1 MDNASLSHY
10 GIKGM
15 KWGVRRYQNKDGSL
29 TLAGKIRAKRLQN
42 AIDANDR
49 DVADLKKYG
58 YTAEAKAVK
67 AVGDR
72 NRQKLAE
79 LYERGKS
86 INDMSDAEEK
96 KTRKADVK
104 NRRIMSDSE
113 IKKRIERLK
122 LEREYKSLVDSDI
135 SRGKKFVSEVIS
147 DSGKKVLTI
156 AAAGTIAYAVKAA
169 MTGKFDLK
177 EAAQYIAANPN
188 RKK

>member
-1 MDNASLSHY
+1 MDNTSLSHH

-15 KWGVRRYQNKDGSL
+15 KWGVRRFQNKDGSR
-29 TLAGKIRAKRLQN
+29 TAAGKRR
-42 AIDANDR
+42 
-49 DVADLKKYG
+49 
-58 YTAEAKAVK
+58 ES
-67 AVGDR
+67 
-72 NRQKLAE
+72 NR
-79 LYERGKS
+79 
-86 INDMSDAEEK
+86 DAEEK

-135 SRGKKFVSEVIS
+135 SRGKKFVSEVIL

-156 AAAGTIAYAVKAA
+156 AAAGTMAYAVKAA

-177 EAAQYIAANPN
+177 EAAQYVAANPN
-188 RKK
+188 KKK

>member
-1 MDNASLSHY
+1 MDNTSLSHH

-15 KWGVRRYQNKDGSL
+15 KWGVRRFQNRDGCR
-29 TLAGKIRAKRLQN
+29 TAAGKRR
-42 AIDANDR
+42 
-49 DVADLKKYG
+49 
-58 YTAEAKAVK
+58 ES
-67 AVGDR
+67 
-72 NRQKLAE
+72 NR
-79 LYERGKS
+79 
-86 INDMSDAEEK
+86 DAEEK

-156 AAAGTIAYAVKAA
+156 AAAGTMAYAVKAA

-177 EAAQYIAANPN
+177 EAAQYVAANPN

>member
-29 TLAGKIRAKRLQN
+29 TLAGKIRVKRLQN

-86 INDMSDAEEK
+86 INDMSDAELRTRLNRLQMEK
-96 KTRKADVK
+96 QYSQLT
-104 NRRIMSDSE
+104 N
-113 IKKRIERLK
+113 
-122 LEREYKSLVDSDI
+122 SDI
-135 SRGKKFVSEVIS
+135 NKGKEFIS
-147 DSGKKVLTI
+147 KAMKVATGVATATTTAITIYNNAGKI
-156 AAAGTIAYAVKAA
+156 
-169 MTGKFDLK
+169 
-177 EAAQYIAANPN
+177 
-188 RKK
+188 RKIVEEMAKKK

>member
-1 MDNASLSHY
+1 MDNTSLSHH

-15 KWGVRRYQNKDGSL
+15 KWGVRRFQNKDGSR
-29 TLAGKIRAKRLQN
+29 TAAGKRR
-42 AIDANDR
+42 
-49 DVADLKKYG
+49 
-58 YTAEAKAVK
+58 ES
-67 AVGDR
+67 
-72 NRQKLAE
+72 NR
-79 LYERGKS
+79 
-86 INDMSDAEEK
+86 DAEEK

-156 AAAGTIAYAVKAA
+156 AAAGTMAYAVKAA

-177 EAAQYIAANPN
+177 EAAQYVAANPN

>member
-1 MDNASLSHY
+1 MDNTSLSHH

-15 KWGVRRYQNKDGSL
+15 KWGVRRFQNKDGSR
-29 TLAGKIRAKRLQN
+29 TAAGKRRESN
-42 AIDANDR
+42 
-49 DVADLKKYG
+49 
-58 YTAEAKAVK
+58 
-67 AVGDR
+67 
-72 NRQKLAE
+72 
-79 LYERGKS
+79 
-86 INDMSDAEEK
+86 SDAEEK

-156 AAAGTIAYAVKAA
+156 AAAGTMAYAVKAA

-177 EAAQYIAANPN
+177 EAAQYVAANPN

>member
-1 MDNASLSHY
+1 MDNTSLSHH

-15 KWGVRRYQNKDGSL
+15 KWGVRRFQNKDGSR
-29 TLAGKIRAKRLQN
+29 TAAGKRR
-42 AIDANDR
+42 
-49 DVADLKKYG
+49 
-58 YTAEAKAVK
+58 ES
-67 AVGDR
+67 
-72 NRQKLAE
+72 NR
-79 LYERGKS
+79 
-86 INDMSDAEEK
+86 DAEEK

-147 DSGKKVLTI
+147 DSGKKVLMTV
-156 AAAGTIAYAVKAA
+156 AAGTMAYAVKAA

-177 EAAQYIAANPN
+177 EAAQYVAANPN

>member
-1 MDNASLSHY
+1 MDNTSLSHH

-15 KWGVRRYQNKDGSL
+15 KWGVRRFQNKDGSR
-29 TLAGKIRAKRLQN
+29 TAAGKRR
-42 AIDANDR
+42 
-49 DVADLKKYG
+49 
-58 YTAEAKAVK
+58 ES
-67 AVGDR
+67 
-72 NRQKLAE
+72 NR
-79 LYERGKS
+79 
-86 INDMSDAEEK
+86 DAEEK

-156 AAAGTIAYAVKAA
+156 VSAGTMAYAVKAA

-177 EAAQYIAANPN
+177 EAAQYVAANPN

>member
-1 MDNASLSHY
+1 MDNTSLSHH

-15 KWGVRRYQNKDGSL
+15 KWGVRRFQNKDGSR
-29 TLAGKIRAKRLQN
+29 TAAGKRR
-42 AIDANDR
+42 
-49 DVADLKKYG
+49 
-58 YTAEAKAVK
+58 ES
-67 AVGDR
+67 
-72 NRQKLAE
+72 NR
-79 LYERGKS
+79 
-86 INDMSDAEEK
+86 DAEEK

-156 AAAGTIAYAVKAA
+156 AATGTMAYAVKAA

-177 EAAQYIAANPN
+177 EAAQYVAANPN